1 MSTLH
6 RTWVAGAPSGQ
17 RLGVVVQADK
27 QCAEHL
33 DLLGGETG
41 QGHFLIAFGQRRNLP
56 RQGCALW
63 RQAKAD
69 CPAIEIASLP
79 RNKALLYEPI
89 NDTGQRLRVDRGVCD
104 QFRKALVRFVSQ
116 RRADAPFTQTEIKR
130 LERFGEGLPHAS
142 TCSRHEI
149 RHRCIQVVTDL
160 NRFRIHPGSQSLSF
174 DIAII
179 Y

>member
-1 MSTLH
+1 MDHQGIDTATAQYVLEGGHSDVDPAPDVGGGCAFRPAARRC
-6 RTWVAGAPSGQ
+6 RTGGQAMRGASGP
-17 RLGVVVQADK
+17 
-27 QCAEHL
+27 
-33 DLLGGETG
+33 LGGETG

-63 RQAKAD
+63 RQAKTD

-89 NDTGQRLRVDRGVCD
+89 NDTGQRRRVDRGVCD

-130 LERFGEGLPHAS
+130 LERFGEGLPMRAPARATRYGTAAS
-142 TCSRHEI
+142 RS
-149 RHRCIQVVTDL
+149 
-160 NRFRIHPGSQSLSF
+160 
-174 DIAII
+174 
-179 Y
+179 